1 MPVPASSGARSA
13 QWYAGTDRNAY
24 IHRAWMRRGLP
35 AHAFDG
41 RPHIAIANTAS
52 DLTPCN
58 SHLNEVAEAVK
69 QGVWEAGG
77 VPMNLPVVS
86 LGETLVRPTAM
97 LWRNMA
103 AMATEEMLRANPID
117 GVGRLAGCDKTVP
130 AVVVPGGP
138 MLTGTFRGMPLGCG
152 TDVWKLSEDVRAGT
166 LSAPDFL
173 TSESSMIRSRGH
185 CNTMGT
191 ASTMACMAEA
201 LGTTVPGIAGTPAP
215 DSRLLE
221 TAHDTGELAV
231 AMVAQGLRPSAQ

>member
-1 MPVPASSGARSA
+1 MPEQPSSQPRSS
-13 QWYAGTDRNAY
+13 QWYAGSHRNAY
-24 IHRAWMRRGLP
+24 VHRAWMRRGLP

-52 DLTPCN
+52 DLAPCN
-58 SHLNEVAEAVK
+58 LHLDQVAASVK

-117 GVGRLAGCDKTVP
+117 GVVLLGGCDKTIPSLLMAAASVDLP

-138 MLTGTFRGMPLGCG
+138 MLTGTFRGVALGCG
-152 TDVWKLSEDVRAGT
+152 TDVWRLSEEVRAGT
-166 LSAPDFL
+166 LS
-173 TSESSMIRSRGH
+173 EIGR
-185 CNTMGT
+185 
-191 ASTMACMAEA
+191 
-201 LGTTVPGIAGTPAP
+201 
-215 DSRLLE
+215 
-221 TAHDTGELAV
+221 AHV
-231 AMVAQGLRPSAQ
+231 

>member
-1 MPVPASSGARSA
+1 MPSSQPARSS
-13 QWYAGTDRNAY
+13 QWYAGSHRNGY
-24 IHRAWMRRGLP
+24 VHRAWMRRGLP

-52 DLTPCN
+52 DLAPCN
-58 SHLNEVAEAVK
+58 LHLDQVAESVK

-117 GVGRLAGCDKTVP
+117 GVVLLGGCDKTIPSLLMAAASVDLP

-138 MLTGTFRGMPLGCG
+138 MLTGTFRGVAARLRDGRLAAQRGGPRR
-152 TDVWKLSEDVRAGT
+152 DPDRAG
-166 LSAPDFL
+166 L
-173 TSESSMIRSRGH
+173 
-185 CNTMGT
+185 
-191 ASTMACMAEA
+191 
-201 LGTTVPGIAGTPAP
+201 PA
-215 DSRLLE
+215 
-221 TAHDTGELAV
+221 
-231 AMVAQGLRPSAQ
+231 RPSPR